1 MSDARNELDGNKYF
15 KISKSLHH
23 TELVS
28 SEIII
33 EKLLE
38 QRDWYLNR
46 LKHLDFELV
55 MDPSKK
61 EIENIKKLQ
70 TNTIDQLKK
79 IEQEIA
85 FLLSEKSQ

>member
-1 MSDARNELDGNKYF
+1 M
-15 KISKSLHH
+15 
-23 TELVS
+23 VS

-38 QRDWYLNR
+38 QRNLHLNT

-55 MDPSKK
+55 MDPNEE
-61 EIENIKKLQ
+61 EIKNIEKLQ
-70 TNTIDQLKK
+70 INTVDQLKK

-85 FLLSEKSQ
+85 FLSSKQPS